1 MIHHIS
7 AVTFA
12 VRSMPEA
19 ITFYGK
25 LGFTLVYGGPQARFS
40 TLQAGTAFVNLT
52 LSPDYL
58 PAWWGR
64 TIFRVDD
71 VDAVYQTMLAAGYTP
86 TPPQNGVWGERY
98 FHLTDPN
105 GHELSFAQ
113 LLTYAA
119 GAILVLFPVMRSGCQ
134 TRDGYWTGVAR
145 GWPFS
150 PTKKTSTLAGAV
162 VLAFFASCTIL
173 AGLWNASPALKV
185 CGACPCGSNVSEPSR
200 I

>member
-1 MIHHIS
+1 MPMIHHIS

-25 LGFTLVYGGPQARFS
+25 LGFTLVYGGPQAHFS
-40 TLQAGTAFVNLT
+40 TLQAGTAFVNLS
-52 LSPDYL
+52 LSPGYL

-71 VDAVYQTMLAAGYTP
+71 VDALYQTALTTGCSP
-86 TPPQNGVWGERY
+86 TLPQNGAWGERY

-113 LLTYAA
+113 LLT
-119 GAILVLFPVMRSGCQ
+119 
-134 TRDGYWTGVAR
+134 
-145 GWPFS
+145 
-150 PTKKTSTLAGAV
+150 
-162 VLAFFASCTIL
+162 
-173 AGLWNASPALKV
+173 
-185 CGACPCGSNVSEPSR
+185 
-200 I
+200 